1 MCTHVYAFV
10 KSRIC
15 VYAKGATMKLW
26 KIVLLCTAVAV
37 AGGAGRVA
45 LGIRQTEAEI
55 AAHRA
60 EVARIGAAHPAPA
73 PDPARIATL
82 PAPVQRYLR
91 FAVPGPVPRGG
102 VVHLAAKGQFRRPQT
117 ESFAATTAEQVIATG
132 TPALMFSATTP
143 IGPLWARA
151 YDVYAEGRMTMKAKI
166 VSTLVVVDEH
176 ETPDLDRIS
185 LRRWLLESALYPQAL
200 LPGGP
205 VTWEPIDDSHAR
217 AVVRRGAMT
226 AAMVAEFDAAG
237 RMVAMRAEE
246 DGDLTTPWHGSGE
259 HVTRADYRAVEG
271 VMIPHRF
278 TISRA
283 AGGRVFPF
291 WRGEITAIRFAPGQD
306 GG

>member
-1 MCTHVYAFV
+1 
-10 KSRIC
+10 
-15 VYAKGATMKLW
+15 MKLW

-151 YDVYAEGRMTMKAKI
+151 YDVYAEGRMTMTAKI

-185 LRRWLLESALYPQAL
+185 LRRWLLKSALYPQAL

-283 AGGRVFPF
+283 AGGRILPF